1 MLNTDC
7 IDLDI
12 VSFMQIITLFRDR
25 LSAIYGGTYMLNKP
39 CDEIVFEDG
48 KVKGIKSGEEFGRCK
63 MIICDP
69 SYAPDKVKAGK
80 KVSGV
85 C

>member
-1 MLNTDC
+1 
-7 IDLDI
+7 
-12 VSFMQIITLFRDR
+12 MQKSSLFRDR

-48 KVKGIKSGEEFGRCK
+48 VVKGIKSGGEFGRCK